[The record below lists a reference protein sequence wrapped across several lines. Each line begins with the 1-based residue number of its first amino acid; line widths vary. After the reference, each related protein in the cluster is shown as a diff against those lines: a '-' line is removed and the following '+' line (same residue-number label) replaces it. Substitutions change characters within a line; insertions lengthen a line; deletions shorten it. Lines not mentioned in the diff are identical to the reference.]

1 MLILLP
7 ALAILTWVGW
17 TVAQDYAA
25 ATGTPSERLLG
36 AFRHTAT
43 LLYARLGAV
52 GAVVFSILVS
62 AADSIGAPGL
72 TTFLSRWM
80 TPETTGIAVAVIL
93 AAVAWLRTQS
103 FGFEDKAPD

>member
-1 MLILLP
+1 MILLL
-7 ALAILTWVGW
+7 ALPILAWVGW
-17 TVAQDYAA
+17 SVAKDYAA
-25 ATGTPSERLLG
+25 ATGTLSERLLG

-52 GAVVFSILVS
+52 GAVVFSIVLS

-72 TTFLSRWM
+72 SAFLARWL

>member
-1 MLILLP
+1 MILLLL
-7 ALAILTWVGW
+7 ALAILAWVGRLLYR
-17 TVAQDYAA
+17 DYVETAGS
-25 ATGTPSERLLG
+25 TGERLLG

-52 GAVVFSILVS
+52 GAVLFSILVS

-72 TTFLSRWM
+72 SAFLARWL